1 MEVAHG
7 CGATALVERAGHEL
21 RAAGARPRSVMR
33 SGIDALTPSERR
45 VAALASRGLA
55 NTEIAQALFV
65 TTRTVETHLSGAYR
79 KLGITS
85 RSALPDSL

>member
-1 MEVAHG
+1 MEVAHD
-7 CGATALVERAGHEL
+7 CGATALLERAYDEL

-33 SGIDALTPSERR
+33 SGVDALTPSERR
-45 VAALASRGLA
+45 VAALAARGLA
-55 NTEIAQALFV
+55 NVEIAQALFV

-85 RSALPDSL
+85 RTSLPDGL